1 MSFQQMEKQDYK
13 LLIIDDEIEITKSI
27 ARQFRRKYQVFS
39 ATSASEGMEIMEK
52 EHVQVILSDQ
62 RMPDMTG
69 VDFFSVIKDKYPDA
83 LKLLITG
90 YSDIEAVI
98 GAINEGQVF
107 RYVTKPWNPNE
118 LESIV
123 KEAFEKYELITNNR
137 RLMLSLQDSNIRL
150 EEKVKIRTSE
160 LETLNSR
167 LSDLNKE
174 KNSYIGMVAHD
185 LRNPIGI
192 AEAFSDLLL
201 EEFDTLT
208 KDSQL
213 EYIGLINQSC
223 SFSLDLIHSFLDIS
237 KIEAGIFDLNISR
250 HDYISFL
257 ADNVKRNAMLAK
269 NKSQKIV
276 IETSLPEI
284 QFCFDKNKIEQVLN
298 NLLGNAIKYSVA
310 NTQIRIEVSSSENWV
325 TTRIIDEGQGIPQ
338 DELGTVFNPFQTT
351 SVKATANEKSTG
363 LGLAIVK
370 KIIESHHGTVSV
382 VSEVG
387 KGSVFSFKIPL
398 ASC

>member
-1 MSFQQMEKQDYK
+1 MSFHQMEEQDYN

-27 ARQFRRKYQVFS
+27 ARQFRKKYKVFS
-39 ATSASEGMEIMEK
+39 ATSAKEGLDIMEK
-52 EHVQVILSDQ
+52 EHIQVILSDQ
-62 RMPDMTG
+62 RMPDMSG

-107 RYVTKPWNPNE
+107 RYVTKPWNPDE

-123 KEAFEKYELITNNR
+123 REAFEKYELITNNR

-160 LETLNSR
+160 LEKLNSR
-167 LSDLNKE
+167 LYDLNQE
-174 KNSYIGMVAHD
+174 KNRYIGMVAHD

-192 AEAFSDLLL
+192 AEAFSGTLL
-201 EEFDTLT
+201 EDFDTLT
-208 KDSQL
+208 KSSQL
-213 EYIGLINQSC
+213 EYIGLINKSC
-223 SFSLDLIHSFLDIS
+223 SFSLDLIHEFLDIS
-237 KIEAGIFDLNISR
+237 KIEAGIFDLNLS
-250 HDYISFL
+250 HHNYLSFL
-257 ADNVKRNAMLAK
+257 TDNVKRNEMLAR
-269 NKSQKIV
+269 NKSQRIV

-284 QFCFDKNKIEQVLN
+284 KFCFDKNKIEQVLN
-298 NLLGNAIKYSVA
+298 NLLGNAMKYSAA
-310 NTQIRIEVSSSENWV
+310 NTQIQIEVSSSDQWM
-325 TTRIIDEGQGIPQ
+325 TTKIVDEGQGIPQ
-338 DELGTVFNPFQTT
+338 DELEKVFHPYQTT

-370 KIIESHHGTVSV
+370 KIIESHHGEISV
-382 VSEVG
+382 ESEVG

-398 ASC
+398 VSC